1 MTTSSEL
8 RPWWHKLGS
17 LPFAVAVLV
26 ACNALYIFLVALGN
40 ITDYDTN
47 FAFVQHVLSM
57 DTTNFG
63 AAAGTDLDPDVMWRA
78 ITVPWMWTVGYIGI
92 ILAEAVFAALGL
104 IGGIKLFLRR
114 DADAATF
121 NRAKSWGYGAYG
133 VGFLIWFIGFIVIGS
148 EWFAMWQSSTWN
160 GKDTAMPL
168 AILWAGFAVL
178 LALSDPVTEKD
189 E

>member
-1 MTTSSEL
+1 MKHPL
-8 RPWWHKLGS
+8 RLLQAFTLFSAG
-17 LPFAVAVLV
+17 LYGLFVLM
-26 ACNALYIFLVALGN
+26 GN
-40 ITDYDTN
+40 LMDYDSN
-47 FAFVQHVLSM
+47 YQFVKHVLSM
-57 DTTNFG
+57 DTTFEGN
-63 AAAGTDLDPDVMWRA
+63 ALMWRA

-148 EWFAMWQSSTWN
+148 EWFAMWKSSTWN

>member
-1 MTTSSEL
+1 MRHPL
-8 RPWWHKLGS
+8 RLLQAFTLFSAG
-17 LPFAVAVLV
+17 LYGLFVLM
-26 ACNALYIFLVALGN
+26 GN
-40 ITDYDTN
+40 LMDYDSN
-47 FAFVQHVLSM
+47 YQFVKHVLSM
-57 DTTNFG
+57 DTTFEGN
-63 AAAGTDLDPDVMWRA
+63 ALMWRA
-78 ITVPWMWTVGYIGI
+78 ITIPWMWTVGYIGI

-121 NRAKSWGYGAYG
+121 NRTKSWGFGAYG

-178 LALSDPVTEKD
+178 LALGDPVTEKD

>member
-1 MTTSSEL
+1 MKHPL
-8 RPWWHKLGS
+8 RRLQAFTLFSAG
-17 LPFAVAVLV
+17 LYGLFVLM
-26 ACNALYIFLVALGN
+26 GN
-40 ITDYDTN
+40 LMDYDSN
-47 FAFVQHVLSM
+47 YQFVKHVLSM
-57 DTTNFG
+57 DTTFEGN
-63 AAAGTDLDPDVMWRA
+63 ALMWRA
-78 ITVPWMWTVGYIGI
+78 ITIPWMWTVGYIGI

>member
-1 MTTSSEL
+1 MKHPL
-8 RPWWHKLGS
+8 RLLQAFTLFSAG
-17 LPFAVAVLV
+17 LYGLFVLM
-26 ACNALYIFLVALGN
+26 GN
-40 ITDYDTN
+40 LMDYDSN
-47 FAFVQHVLSM
+47 YQFVKHVLSM
-57 DTTNFG
+57 DTTFEGN
-63 AAAGTDLDPDVMWRA
+63 ALMWRA
-78 ITVPWMWTVGYIGI
+78 ITIPWIWTVGYIGI

>member
-1 MTTSSEL
+1 MKHPL
-8 RPWWHKLGS
+8 RLLQAFTLFSAG
-17 LPFAVAVLV
+17 LYGLFVLM
-26 ACNALYIFLVALGN
+26 GN
-40 ITDYDTN
+40 LMDYDSN
-47 FAFVQHVLSM
+47 YQFVKHVLSM
-57 DTTNFG
+57 DTTFEGN
-63 AAAGTDLDPDVMWRA
+63 ALMWRA
-78 ITVPWMWTVGYIGI
+78 ITVPCKRTVGYIGI

-178 LALSDPVTEKD
+178 LALGDPVTEKD

>member
-1 MTTSSEL
+1 MKHPL
-8 RPWWHKLGS
+8 RLLQAFTLFSAG
-17 LPFAVAVLV
+17 LYGLFVLM
-26 ACNALYIFLVALGN
+26 GN
-40 ITDYDTN
+40 LMDYDSN
-47 FAFVQHVLSM
+47 YQFVKHVLSM
-57 DTTNFG
+57 DTTFEGN
-63 AAAGTDLDPDVMWRA
+63 ALMWRA
-78 ITVPWMWTVGYIGI
+78 ITIPWMWTVGYIGI

>member
-1 MTTSSEL
+1 MKHPL
-8 RPWWHKLGS
+8 RLLQAFTLFSAG
-17 LPFAVAVLV
+17 LYGLFVLM
-26 ACNALYIFLVALGN
+26 GN
-40 ITDYDTN
+40 LMDYDSN
-47 FAFVQHVLSM
+47 YQFVKHVLSM
-57 DTTNFG
+57 DTTFEGN
-63 AAAGTDLDPDVMWRA
+63 ALMWRA
-78 ITVPWMWTVGYIGI
+78 ITIPWMWTVGYIGI

-114 DADAATF
+114 DADAASF
-121 NRAKSWGYGAYG
+121 NRAKSWGFGAYG

-178 LALSDPVTEKD
+178 LALGDPVTEKD